1 MLCKFYPLPI
11 FHGPRGRAH
20 SYITVGTFCYY
31 KNFEWARGLPSFSV
45 APVLYRNNG
54 GGGVFLITK
63 VVDVPKKVLILPK
76 EAPPSPIFETFMSV
90 VPRGW

>member
-1 MLCKFYPLPI
+1 M
-11 FHGPRGRAH
+11 
-20 SYITVGTFCYY
+20 GTL
-31 KNFEWARGLPSFSV
+31 AA
-45 APVLYRNNG
+45 APVFYSNGG

-90 VPRGW
+90 VPRER